1 MKKFK
6 KLCCILLAVA
16 LLCVGLVGC
25 GGQDDQ
31 KITNLSIGGAGTSGT
46 FYILGAAYADLLTK
60 QLGINTVC
68 EVTAGSVENVT
79 LMADGQVEMGVVQL
93 DVTLD
98 ALNGTGAFTSP
109 VPLKVLAPMYP
120 NVIQIVTLKDSDINT
135 FEDLRGKKVSVGSP
149 GSGILSTNEIIFETL
164 GMDIEKD
171 IQPQYLSFA
180 ETTEAFR
187 NGAVD
192 AVIVNT
198 AAPAGFLTDLETTD
212 EIKFVNLSDEEIAKF
227 TESFPF
233 YVDAVIPGG
242 TYNSIKEDYK
252 TFAVWVALMT
262 TEDLPEDTA
271 YDICK
276 TLFEG
281 YDSLQNVHAV
291 ASYMTPDNANA
302 IQGVDYHPGALKY
315 LQEQNVKI
323 G

>member
-1 MKKFK
+1 M
-6 KLCCILLAVA
+6 V
-16 LLCVGLVGC
+16 
-25 GGQDDQ
+25 
-31 KITNLSIGGAGTSGT
+31 NRIGDARVNC
-46 FYILGAAYADLLTK
+46 LD
-60 QLGINTVC
+60 
-68 EVTAGSVENVT
+68 
-79 LMADGQVEMGVVQL
+79 VQL
-93 DVTLD
+93 EKTGID
-98 ALNGTGAFTSP
+98 GAFEHADEVISGHEVKRLAQKAEHDHVCGHP
-109 VPLKVLAPMYP
+109 VSEVNGY
-120 NVIQIVTLKDSDINT
+120 
-135 FEDLRGKKVSVGSP
+135 LRGGDLQRV
-149 GSGILSTNEIIFETL
+149 L
-164 GMDIEKD
+164 

-198 AAPAGFLTDLETTD
+198 AAPAGFLTDLETTN

-227 TESFPF
+227 TEGFPF

-242 TYNSIKEDYK
+242 TYNSIKEDNK

>member
-1 MKKFK
+1 MNKTEV
-6 KLCCILLAVA
+6 LCNGNDLAATVSAAGYLVDILAVIH
-16 LLCVGLVGC
+16 LDG
-25 GGQDDQ
+25 
-31 KITNLSIGGAGTSGT
+31 K
-46 FYILGAAYADLLTK
+46 DLLNITGK
-60 QLGINTVC
+60 LGK
-68 EVTAGSVENVT
+68 S
-79 LMADGQVEMGVVQL
+79 L
-93 DVTLD
+93 
-98 ALNGTGAFTSP
+98 
-109 VPLKVLAPMYP
+109 
-120 NVIQIVTLKDSDINT
+120 
-135 FEDLRGKKVSVGSP
+135 
-149 GSGILSTNEIIFETL
+149 
-164 GMDIEKD
+164 
-171 IQPQYLSFA
+171 
-180 ETTEAFR
+180 FR
-187 NGAVD
+187 NG
-192 AVIVNT
+192 
-198 AAPAGFLTDLETTD
+198 PY
-212 EIKFVNLSDEEIAKF
+212 IAKF
-227 TESFPF
+227 TEGFPF